1 MKSIRELLT
10 VVDAYGQTLSEG
22 PVYDMLIKNGATPA
36 NAKAMAQ
43 AQGETDLNDVQ
54 DTNLKSMITDLISPI
69 EPRPTGSGVIGD
81 YGRNDWDTKYG
92 ETHNADG
99 TPKVVVDDGGNIER
113 MDLRPGDK
121 GYDAM
126 QTFINNLD
134 SGSQK
139 PPRIITPQVQQRLD
153 DLGID
158 KGIIGEP
165 LTADDIAALDADS
178 TGPGADA
185 APTTSLRP
193 QARPAADPEAAG
205 PTTRPNNR
213 PGDAELDAFLSK
225 NNPNTT
231 FDSYTDA
238 YNADNLKDGDIIT
251 IDGIEAEVRD
261 AKDGDQ
267 QFFVHPGTN
276 TVYDQPKPPAPQG
289 ELAATDTAQTA
300 TKTVAPGTGADGPAG
315 GAKAPVETPPEAQQS
330 AGPGNA
336 TDDGG
341 LGQRPAPAAQE
352 PAASNG
358 SLLGRKLDLTTP
370 NIMKAYNDGGKQAMP
385 AIRNMQTA
393 LSRLGFDPNGIDGKY
408 GNGTFK
414 AVQAFQKANG
424 LAVDGQAGP
433 NTTAAIKKALD
444 DKFEKNKVTPADSAQ
459 AAQPRSNASG
469 DPAEIGSTGVQP
481 KPNSALNASKDN
493 NMNKNKINEASMNIS
508 MNGQNA
514 QEISDLMRMM
524 QLAGAKEATPV
535 SALHKG
541 PVDGHDDM
549 VSLMQIANDEHEGH
563 DDSPCGMGEEGVEEE
578 WNNSP
583 NEEYGD
589 LSDAIP
595 AGNDMHKKKKAYAAT
610 QPGDNAMAV
619 ETSIKEALWAALSE
633 KQTTEGRGRGKKMKL
648 KASRGNEDTKTTE
661 GSRGKKSRGKKS
673 RG

>member
-1 MKSIRELLT
+1 LEVDMKSIRELLT

-43 AQGETDLNDVQ
+43 AQGETDLDDAQ
-54 DTNLKSMITDLISPI
+54 DTNLKSIITDLISPI
-69 EPRPTGSGVIGD
+69 EPRPTGNEEGD
-81 YGRNDWDTKYG
+81 PYDLINSQQQANANKNDFGAQSRLDRAEKELKADQDAWDDEYS
-92 ETHNADG
+92 ETHLADG

-113 MDLRPGDK
+113 MDLRPGDT

-158 KGIIGEP
+158 KGIVGEP

-178 TGPGADA
+178 TGPDDG
-185 APTTSLRP
+185 
-193 QARPAADPEAAG
+193 
-205 PTTRPNNR
+205 TRGGQEPNR
-213 PGDAELDAFLSK
+213 PTDAELDTSNAALAS

-300 TKTVAPGTGADGPAG
+300 TKTVAPGTGAGGPAG
-315 GAKAPVETPPEAQQS
+315 GAKEPAETPPEAQQS
-330 AGPGNA
+330 AGP
-336 TDDGG
+336 DDGTRG
-341 LGQRPAPAAQE
+341 GQEPNRE
-352 PAASNG
+352 PAAPSNG
-358 SLLGRKLDLTTP
+358 SLLGRKLDTATP
-370 NIMKAYNDGGKQAMP
+370 NLMTAYNQGGKQAMP

-444 DKFEKNKVTPADSAQ
+444 DKFEKNKVTPADSAR

-481 KPNSALNASKDN
+481 KSNTKPNSALNTTGKAPTTQLASKDN

-578 WNNSP
+578 WDNSP

-595 AGNDMHKKKKAYAAT
+595 AGDDMHKKKKAYAAT

-619 ETSIKEALWAALSE
+619 EAIKSNLRKAFEEALAN
-633 KQTTEGRGRGKKMKL
+633 K
-648 KASRGNEDTKTTE
+648 
-661 GSRGKKSRGKKS
+661 
-673 RG
+673 

>member
-1 MKSIRELLT
+1 LEVDVKSIRELLT

-43 AQGETDLNDVQ
+43 AQGETDLDDVQ
-54 DTNLKSMITDLISPI
+54 DTDLKSIITDLISPI

-99 TPKVVVDDGGNIER
+99 TPKVVVDDGEL
-113 MDLRPGDK
+113 MKD
-121 GYDAM
+121 
-126 QTFINNLD
+126 
-134 SGSQK
+134 
-139 PPRIITPQVQQRLD
+139 
-153 DLGID
+153 
-158 KGIIGEP
+158 GEP

-178 TGPGADA
+178 TGPDDGTRGGQEPNRPAEVKPAEVD
-185 APTTSLRP
+185 PNRPGGNNNPFKNTTDRYAWINAGRP
-193 QARPAADPEAAG
+193 DIWPPEAEPVEKPAAD
-205 PTTRPNNR
+205 
-213 PGDAELDAFLSK
+213 AET
-225 NNPNTT
+225 P
-231 FDSYTDA
+231 
-238 YNADNLKDGDIIT
+238 
-251 IDGIEAEVRD
+251 
-261 AKDGDQ
+261 
-267 QFFVHPGTN
+267 
-276 TVYDQPKPPAPQG
+276 
-289 ELAATDTAQTA
+289 
-300 TKTVAPGTGADGPAG
+300 TVAKGTGADGPAG
-315 GAKAPVETPPEAQQS
+315 GAKA
-330 AGPGNA
+330 
-336 TDDGG
+336 
-341 LGQRPAPAAQE
+341 E
-352 PAASNG
+352 PAATAEPEVKVEPAAPSNG
-358 SLLGRKLDLTTP
+358 SLLGRKLDTTTP

-385 AIRNMQTA
+385 TIRNMQTA

-424 LAVDGQAGP
+424 LTVDGQAGP
-433 NTTAAIKKALD
+433 NTMAAIKKALD
-444 DKFEKNKVTPADSAQ
+444 DKFEKNKVTPADTADK
-459 AAQPRSNASG
+459 AAAATTATT
-469 DPAEIGSTGVQP
+469 AETGSTGVQP

>member
-1 MKSIRELLT
+1 MNDIKDFINMTSLYSEYTLLEATSQEIAKGLYNAGAGKVFGTDEKTIFALLDQIKSKEEFDAVVKSYKVRARGDDLITDLRDEMSGQELATLNSVLT
-10 VVDAYGQTLSEG
+10 RVSADNFGTAPGTPADIAARAAETPPAAADADADDPRGDQTN
-22 PVYDMLIKNGATPA
+22 PPAATPA
-36 NAKAMAQ
+36 AA
-43 AQGETDLNDVQ
+43 ETPPPAAETPPPAASTT
-54 DTNLKSMITDLISPI
+54 DTAPADDDN
-69 EPRPTGSGVIGD
+69 PRPTGNEEGDPYGIKNAQQAVDNGQSFRLADLNRAKQDLASDQAEWDAENPGQVPPTTADTINTDTSTVKFDNIGAAMV
-81 YGRNDWDTKYG
+81 GRDQVVPGQTVEIAG
-92 ETHNADG
+92 EKA
-99 TPKVVVDDGGNIER
+99 IAAEY
-113 MDLRPGDK
+113 DK
-121 GYDAM
+121 GGIYYVDMNGRALGTDA
-126 QTFINNLD
+126 
-134 SGSQK
+134 
-139 PPRIITPQVQQRLD
+139 
-153 DLGID
+153 
-158 KGIIGEP
+158 
-165 LTADDIAALDADS
+165 
-178 TGPGADA
+178 ADA
-185 APTTSLRP
+185 
-193 QARPAADPEAAG
+193 
-205 PTTRPNNR
+205 
-213 PGDAELDAFLSK
+213 
-225 NNPNTT
+225 
-231 FDSYTDA
+231 
-238 YNADNLKDGDIIT
+238 
-251 IDGIEAEVRD
+251 
-261 AKDGDQ
+261 
-267 QFFVHPGTN
+267 
-276 TVYDQPKPPAPQG
+276 
-289 ELAATDTAQTA
+289 
-300 TKTVAPGTGADGPAG
+300 
-315 GAKAPVETPPEAQQS
+315 ETPPAAVDPDASDPRGDQTN
-330 AGPGNA
+330 P
-336 TDDGG
+336 
-341 LGQRPAPAAQE
+341 PAAT
-352 PAASNG
+352 PSNG

-385 AIRNMQTA
+385 TIKNMQTA
-393 LSRLGFDPNGIDGKY
+393 LSRLGFDPNGLDGKY

-414 AVQAFQKANG
+414 AVQEFQKANG

-433 NTTAAIKKALD
+433 STMAAIKKALD
-444 DKFEKNKVTPADSAQ
+444 DNFENNKVTPADSAQ
-459 AAQPRSNASG
+459 AAAP
-469 DPAEIGSTGVQP
+469 TVQT
-481 KPNSALNASKDN
+481 ASKDN

>member
-43 AQGETDLNDVQ
+43 AQGETDLDDAQ
-54 DTNLKSMITDLISPI
+54 DTNLKSIITDLISPI
-69 EPRPTGSGVIGD
+69 EPRPTGNEEGD
-81 YGRNDWDTKYG
+81 PYDLINSQQQANANKNDFGAQSRLDRAEKELKADQDAWDDEYS
-92 ETHNADG
+92 ETHLADG

-113 MDLRPGDK
+113 MDLRPGDT

-158 KGIIGEP
+158 KGIVGEP

-178 TGPGADA
+178 TGPDDG
-185 APTTSLRP
+185 
-193 QARPAADPEAAG
+193 
-205 PTTRPNNR
+205 TRGGQEPNR
-213 PGDAELDAFLSK
+213 PTDAELDTSNAALAS

-300 TKTVAPGTGADGPAG
+300 TKTVAPGTGAGGPAG
-315 GAKAPVETPPEAQQS
+315 GAKEPAETPPEAQQS
-330 AGPGNA
+330 AGP
-336 TDDGG
+336 DDGTRG
-341 LGQRPAPAAQE
+341 GQEPNRE
-352 PAASNG
+352 PAAPSNG
-358 SLLGRKLDLTTP
+358 SLLGRKLDTATP
-370 NIMKAYNDGGKQAMP
+370 NLMTAYNQGGKQAMP

-444 DKFEKNKVTPADSAQ
+444 DKFEKNKVTPADSAR

-481 KPNSALNASKDN
+481 KSNTKPNSALNTTGKAPTTQLASKDN

-578 WNNSP
+578 WDNSP

-595 AGNDMHKKKKAYAAT
+595 AGDDMHKKKKAYAAT

-619 ETSIKEALWAALSE
+619 EAIKSNLRKAFEEALAN
-633 KQTTEGRGRGKKMKL
+633 K
-648 KASRGNEDTKTTE
+648 
-661 GSRGKKSRGKKS
+661 
-673 RG
+673 

>member
-22 PVYDMLIKNGATPA
+22 PIYDMLIKNGATPA
-36 NAKAMAQ
+36 NAKAMAR
-43 AQGETDLNDVQ
+43 AQGEPVLGNGQ
-54 DTNLKSMITDLISPI
+54 EEKLKKAIAKQIEDLISPI

-92 ETHNADG
+92 ETHLADG
-99 TPKVVVDDGGNIER
+99 TPKVLVDDGGNIER

-126 QTFINNLD
+126 QTFINDLD

-158 KGIIGEP
+158 KGIVGEP
-165 LTADDIAALDADS
+165 LTADDIATLDADTDS
-178 TGPGADA
+178 TGPDDG
-185 APTTSLRP
+185 
-193 QARPAADPEAAG
+193 
-205 PTTRPNNR
+205 TRGGQEPNR
-213 PGDAELDAFLSK
+213 PTDTDSTGPDDGTRGGQE
-225 NNPNTT
+225 PNRPTDTDTT
-231 FDSYTDA
+231 FDSTYDA
-238 YNADNLKDGDIIT
+238 QQSDDLNDGDIIT
-251 IDGIEAEVRD
+251 IDGKEAEV
-261 AKDGDQ
+261 KSVDGQ
-267 QFFVHPGTN
+267 QFFVHPGTD
-276 TVYDQPKPPAPQG
+276 TSIDDAKPEAPK
-289 ELAATDTAQTA
+289 
-300 TKTVAPGTGADGPAG
+300 VAPGTGAGGPAG
-315 GAKAPVETPPEAQQS
+315 GAKEPAETPPEAQQS
-330 AGPGNA
+330 AGP
-336 TDDGG
+336 DDGTRG
-341 LGQRPAPAAQE
+341 GQEPNRE
-352 PAASNG
+352 PAAPSNG
-358 SLLGRKLDLTTP
+358 SLLGRKLDTATP
-370 NIMKAYNDGGKQAMP
+370 NLMTAYNQGGKQAMP

-444 DKFEKNKVTPADSAQ
+444 DKFEKNKVTPADSAR

-481 KPNSALNASKDN
+481 KSNTKPNSALNTTGKAPTTQLASKDN

-578 WNNSP
+578 WDNAP

-633 KQTTEGRGRGKKMKL
+633 KQTTEGKDRGKKKL
-648 KASRGNEDTKTTE
+648 KASRGNEDIKTTE
-661 GSRGKKSRGKKS
+661 GSKGKKSRGKKS